1 MPPAHSWSFGVNN
14 SQQGG
19 ERILRER
26 DRLAQGH
33 AIPTNINNHDNNV
46 GISEM
51 TLPAPQGSGWG
62 GQGAHCECL
71 WSSAES
77 WKAGDVVSPPAFPP
91 LTLGGVR
98 LMEASQMKI
107 QPQGTVGESFEERRL

>member
-1 MPPAHSWSFGVNN
+1 MLTTTEAGYPRASPLPSAESQFPHYKRLGHLILLRLDKVIFYGCRSSGCRLPIPGPLGSTTASREERNN

-51 TLPAPQGSGWG
+51 TLPAPQG
-62 GQGAHCECL
+62 
-71 WSSAES
+71 
-77 WKAGDVVSPPAFPP
+77 
-91 LTLGGVR
+91 LG
-98 LMEASQMKI
+98 
-107 QPQGTVGESFEERRL
+107 